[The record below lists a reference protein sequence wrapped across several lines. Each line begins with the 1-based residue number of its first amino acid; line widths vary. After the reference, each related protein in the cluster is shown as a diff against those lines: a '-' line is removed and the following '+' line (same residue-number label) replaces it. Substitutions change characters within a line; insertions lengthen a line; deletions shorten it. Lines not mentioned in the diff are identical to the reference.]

1 MAAGKHSNRNEAIDL
16 LRGLVMVIMVL
27 DHARDFWGGFAP
39 DPTDLEVTTPVLFFT
54 RWVTHFCA
62 PVFVFL
68 AGTSAYLYGTGREPM
83 QLSRFLLTRGLW
95 LILIELTVCKYVW
108 IPEPGYS
115 MVLMQVIW
123 AIGCSMIVL
132 AGLCFF
138 GATAVG
144 LIGLVI
150 LVGHNALDPLIPAD
164 LGSAGVLWT
173 IAHEGG
179 IVQLSD
185 GVTWLVAYPVLPW
198 IGVMAIGYSFGMSVR
213 LSQEQRRSLYLR
225 LGLAMI
231 AAFILLRA
239 INFYGDS
246 AHWSVQPSAVF
257 SLLSFLNTT
266 KYPPSLLYLLMT
278 LGPALCLLGLF
289 ESGSQSRLRKGL
301 LVFGRVPLLFYI
313 LHLYLLRFTAIPV
326 SFVLYGADAATP
338 PPGPAGSAM
347 LGLGAAYIAWV
358 VSVLLL
364 YPICR
369 WFAGVK
375 ERRSDWWLSYL

>member
-1 MAAGKHSNRNEAIDL
+1 MPVGKQSDRNEAIDI

-27 DHARDFWGGFAP
+27 DHARDFWGGFTP
-39 DPTDLEVTTPVLFFT
+39 DPTDLDVTTPALFFT

-68 AGTSAYLYGTGREPM
+68 AGTSAYLYGSRREPI

-138 GATAVG
+138 GAKIVG
-144 LIGLVI
+144 LIGLLI
-150 LVGHNALDPLIPAD
+150 IVGHNTLDSLVPAD
-164 LGSAGVLWT
+164 FGSASALWT
-173 IAHEGG
+173 LAHEGG
-179 IVQLSD
+179 VLRLSD
-185 GVTWLVAYPVLPW
+185 GASLLVGYPVLPW
-198 IGVMAIGYSFGMSVR
+198 IGVMAIGYSFGLSMS
-213 LSQEQRRSLYLR
+213 LSREQRQTLYLR

-231 AAFILLRA
+231 AVFILLRA
-239 INFYGDS
+239 TNFYGDS
-246 AHWSVQPSAVF
+246 SHWSAQSSTVF
-257 SLLSFLNTT
+257 SLLSFLNAT

-278 LGPALCLLGLF
+278 LGPALCLLAVF
-289 ESGSQSRLRKGL
+289 EKESQGRLRTAL

-313 LHLYLLRFTAIPV
+313 LHLYLLRFTAVPV
-326 SFVLYGADAATP
+326 SF
-338 PPGPAGSAM
+338 
-347 LGLGAAYIAWV
+347 
-358 VSVLLL
+358 
-364 YPICR
+364 
-369 WFAGVK
+369 
-375 ERRSDWWLSYL
+375 